1 MSKELCYKITKTLL
15 DSNQYYILDSD
26 VKLTMLP
33 DGHMF
38 GSEELEGNDI
48 FYTDTIENAIETLE
62 ISNTKDGYYNIV
74 ECEADGRGDV
84 EETDTSYVFKK
95 YGRILYPFGNEKLS
109 LDNFK
114 EQFCNKNIRYMKIH

>member
-1 MSKELCYKITKTLL
+1 MSEVCYKITKTT
-15 DSNQYYILDSD
+15 DYSARDCKEYD
-26 VKLTMLP
+26 VNLTMLP

-38 GSEELEGNDI
+38 GSEDIEGNNI
-48 FYTDTIENAIETLE
+48 FYTDTLENAIETLE
-62 ISNTKDGYYNIV
+62 TSNCKDDYYNIV

-84 EETDTSYVFKK
+84 EETKTSYVFKK

-114 EQFCNKNIRYMKIH
+114 KQFCEGDNAVK

>member
-1 MSKELCYKITKTLL
+1 MSEVCYKITKTTGYSAR
-15 DSNQYYILDSD
+15 DFKEYD
-26 VKLTMLP
+26 VNLTMLP

-38 GSEELEGNDI
+38 GSEDIEGNNI
-48 FYTDTIENAIETLE
+48 FYTDTLENAIETLE
-62 ISNTKDGYYNIV
+62 TSNCKDDYYNIV

-84 EETDTSYVFKK
+84 EETKTSYVFKK

-114 EQFCNKNIRYMKIH
+114 KLIRRGDNAVK

>member
-1 MSKELCYKITKTLL
+1 MSEICYKITKTT
-15 DSNQYYILDSD
+15 DYSVRDCKEYD
-26 VKLTMLP
+26 VNLTMLP

-38 GSEELEGNDI
+38 GSEDIEGNNI
-48 FYTDTIENAIETLE
+48 FYTDTLENAIETLE
-62 ISNTKDGYYNIV
+62 TSNCKDDYYNIV

-84 EETDTSYVFKK
+84 EETKTSYVFKK

-114 EQFCNKNIRYMKIH
+114 KQFCNKNIRYMKIH